1 MDIIVSGQ
9 NESFNTSHEGRR
21 YASFVNT
28 ESWQM
33 AGETPLQKL
42 PFSLSFH
49 GYVPSFKLEYLEKP
63 FKQNIKGG
71 YPWAVLTDKKK
82 QRFGKGNTLIS
93 LHMSIKV

>member
-1 MDIIVSGQ
+1 
-9 NESFNTSHEGRR
+9 
-21 YASFVNT
+21 
-28 ESWQM
+28 M

-71 YPWAVLTDKKK
+71 YAWAVLTDKKK